1 MPVIEPGLPYMDG
14 RAMAYLLKDIAHR
27 DKVDRAVEIF
37 EWLRRQTGQY
47 SQLCDV
53 YVYTTG
59 DNLVATQAIFLRQ
72 DNGHLTRQLS
82 PTPPLACMLKVF
94 LQSLKPEPQYS
105 VARICS

>member
-1 MPVIEPGLPYMDG
+1 MKVVALKRDEPTMPVIEPGLPYMDG

-59 DNLVATQAIFLRQ
+59 DNLVATQSNIPKT
-72 DNGHLTRQLS
+72 G
-82 PTPPLACMLKVF
+82 
-94 LQSLKPEPQYS
+94 
-105 VARICS
+105 